1 MRDPSPKPS
10 STVALFNLALRLSP
24 LLEAGEA
31 TRVTLEACAGLAGAD
46 AGLLLADE
54 LPPAAYGVPMPDPA
68 EVAAIAATPAV
79 RATSQL
85 IGVGALPPGVVPLP
99 GPAPI
104 AAAIPGAQGPQGV
117 LLLARAGSRR
127 FERSA
132 RTELTTALPLV
143 GQTLERAR
151 RFARLHRADYLRDGV
166 VARLA
171 HDIRSPL
178 VATHAAIEVAQR
190 LLRDREVPPAVF
202 EALQAGLRSVQTAVE
217 LCDDML
223 EVARLQ
229 QGFRIVPQPVSVAE
243 LISEIC
249 QVLQPIALQRGIVL
263 TNQGAYPALQV
274 AGDERLLQRM
284 LTNLVSNG
292 LRFAPAGGFVA
303 VEGVPGDEPGTI
315 LLRVSDNGPGIPPAA
330 REQIFLPFV
339 QGGGEA
345 QRGVGLGLALCREVV
360 EAHRGRIWVT
370 ERPGGGCVFVVRLPA
385 AGGATGDEGHR

>member
-10 STVALFNLALRLSP
+10 SAAALFNLALRLSP

-31 TRVTLEACAGLAGAD
+31 TRVTLEACAGLADAD

-54 LPPAAYGVPMPDPA
+54 LPTAAYGVPMPSPA
-68 EVAAIAATPAV
+68 EVAAIAATPMV
-79 RATSQL
+79 RATNQVVG
-85 IGVGALPPGVVPLP
+85 IGALPPGMAPLP
-99 GPAPI
+99 GPTLI
-104 AAAIPGAQGPQGV
+104 AAAIPGSQGPQGV
-117 LLLARAGSRR
+117 LLLSRTSSRR
-127 FERSA
+127 FERSV
-132 RTELTTALPLV
+132 RNGLTTALPLV

-202 EALQAGLRSVQTAVE
+202 DTLYAGLRSVQTAVE

-229 QGFRIVPQPVSVAE
+229 QGLPIERRPISLAR
-243 LISEIC
+243 LIGAVC
-249 QVLQPIALQRGIVL
+249 QLLQPIALQRGIAL
-263 TNQGAYPALQV
+263 LDRGADPVLQV

-292 LRFAPAGGFVA
+292 LRFAPTDGFVA
-303 VEGVPGDEPGTI
+303 IEGAAGDEPGTV

-330 REQIFLPFV
+330 REQVFLPFV

-345 QRGVGLGLALCREVV
+345 QRGVGLGLALCHEVV
-360 EAHRGRIWVT
+360 EAHRGRIRVT

-385 AGGATGDEGHR
+385 AGSDAGGAEDR

>member
-10 STVALFNLALRLSP
+10 SAAALFNLALRLSP

-46 AGLLLADE
+46 AGLLLADD
-54 LPPAAYGVPMPDPA
+54 LPAAAYGVPMPNPA
-68 EVAAIAATPAV
+68 VVAAIAATPAV
-79 RATSQL
+79 RAANQM
-85 IGVGALPPGVVPLP
+85 IGVGALPPGVAPLP
-99 GPAPI
+99 GPTLI
-104 AAAIPGAQGPQGV
+104 AAIPGSQGPQG
-117 LLLARAGSRR
+117 LLLLSRAGSRL

-132 RTELTTALPLV
+132 RSGLTTALPLV

-151 RFARLHRADYLRDGV
+151 RFARLQRADYLRDGV

-190 LLRDREVPPAVF
+190 LLRDREVPPAVH

-229 QGFRIVPQPVSVAE
+229 QGFRIVPQPVSVAA

-249 QVLQPIALQRGIVL
+249 QVLQPIALQRGIAL
-263 TNQGAYPALQV
+263 NDLGADPALQV

-292 LRFAPAGGFVA
+292 LRFAPTGGFVA
-303 VEGVPGDEPGTI
+303 VEGVTGDEPGTI

-330 REQIFLPFV
+330 REQVFLPFV

-360 EAHRGRIWVT
+360 EAHQGRIWVS

-385 AGGATGDEGHR
+385 AGSDTGDQGDR